1 MRPHICLCVLHLSG
15 AAKFTPSS
23 LKAFIDAQVVFAKS
37 CVVSIKSW
45 SSETLIISMLVRQT
59 TIHDTIGRRREAC
72 AIGTHDMAHV
82 VLESPSCDS
91 AGRGDLQ
98 PLVID
103 ALPPEEVVMI
113 PLKVDEDAKF
123 PQEIRAPRPA
133 SEVIAA
139 ALANESRD
147 GAATGARKYAS
158 MLVELPRVP
167 VLVDA
172 AVRFCIQALN

>member
-1 MRPHICLCVLHLSG
+1 MR
-15 AAKFTPSS
+15 
-23 LKAFIDAQVVFAKS
+23 
-37 CVVSIKSW
+37 
-45 SSETLIISMLVRQT
+45 
-59 TIHDTIGRRREAC
+59 
-72 AIGTHDMAHV
+72 HV
-82 VLESPSCDS
+82 VLEGPSCDS
-91 AGRGDLQ
+91 GCVSRE
-98 PLVID
+98 LVID
-103 ALPPEEVVMI
+103 ARPPEEVVMV
-113 PLKVDEDAKF
+113 PLKAENDTEL
-123 PQEIRAPRPA
+123 PGERARARPA